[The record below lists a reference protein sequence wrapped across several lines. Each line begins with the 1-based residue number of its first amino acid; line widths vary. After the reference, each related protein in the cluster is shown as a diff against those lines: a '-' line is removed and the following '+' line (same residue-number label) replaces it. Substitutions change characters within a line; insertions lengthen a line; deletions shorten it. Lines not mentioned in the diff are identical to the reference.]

1 LIEGEPAWQQLAAEL
16 DDFLPANASVP
27 NEAEATFIDELT
39 PCEAQVLELI
49 AQGLD
54 NATIGSRLGISERTA
69 RNHVSA
75 VFSKLGVS
83 TRAKAIVLAR
93 DAGFGARRS

>member
-1 LIEGEPAWQQLAAEL
+1 L
-16 DDFLPANASVP
+16 DDFLPTAAAAPPDANAKFV
-27 NEAEATFIDELT
+27 EDLT
-39 PCEAQVLELI
+39 PREAQVLELI
-49 AQGLD
+49 ALGLD

-93 DAGFGARRS
+93 NAGFGHERSS